1 MKKIARLTTKMEV
14 RSIIKYVRNCCFSE
28 DGGAVLWFDGKQQ
41 NGYVPRRGCFWVR
54 CMMNGVP

>member
-14 RSIIKYVRNCCFSE
+14 RSIIKYVMKLPLFSE

-41 NGYVPRRGCFWVR
+41 NG
-54 CMMNGVP
+54 MS